1 MTGLYTEIT
10 SFLPYMNG
18 KECRYSMDAFI
29 DAIYKFEEEYPE
41 YQLTQYGEILKKYGI
56 EWGFESM
63 DNADISNMDGNG
75 VMALLMA
82 AIRADRFCSGVLMEF
97 QEKGCLEKWV
107 RRLAEIEAC

>member
-1 MTGLYTEIT
+1 MAGLYTEIT
-10 SFLPYMNG
+10 NFLPYMSG

-29 DAIYKFEEEYPE
+29 EAIYKFEEEYPE

-56 EWGFESM
+56 EWEFESM
-63 DNADISNMDGNG
+63 ESVNVSSMDGQG

-82 AIRADRFCSGVLMEF
+82 AVRADRFYGGTLMEF

-107 RRLAEIEAC
+107 RRLLELDE